1 MSQNLGTIIVETSQK
16 ISPLE
21 DGGDQKETDQTE
33 ASYAQ
38 QREMRTCLHE
48 DGKALKVRA

>member
-33 ASYAQ
+33 DSYAQ
-38 QREMRTCLHE
+38 QREMRTCSHE
-48 DGKALKVRA
+48 DGKALKVC